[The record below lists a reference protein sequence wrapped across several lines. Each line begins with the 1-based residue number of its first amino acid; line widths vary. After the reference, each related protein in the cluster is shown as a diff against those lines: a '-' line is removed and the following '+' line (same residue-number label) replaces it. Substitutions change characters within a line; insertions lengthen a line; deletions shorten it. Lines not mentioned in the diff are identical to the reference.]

1 MRTTLRLT
9 ATAAAAVTKSDEGK
23 QLGDEGKQLDDYHKE
38 MHYTV
43 DSYHTRHEM
52 HIPVRRMTYC
62 LAGPAPSG
70 ICWYIVDRSC
80 YLR

>member
-9 ATAAAAVTKSDEGK
+9 ATAAAAVTKS
-23 QLGDEGKQLDDYHKE
+23 DEGKQLDDYHKE

-52 HIPVRRMTYC
+52 HTGTTYC
-62 LAGPAPSG
+62 LAGPAPRPLVSAG
-70 ICWYIVDRSC
+70 TLSIGVAISDEMRDEM
-80 YLR
+80 R

>member
-9 ATAAAAVTKSDEGK
+9 ATAAAAVTKS
-23 QLGDEGKQLDDYHKE
+23 DEGKQLDDYHKE

-52 HIPVRRMTYC
+52 HTGTTYC

-70 ICWYIVDRSC
+70 ICWYIVDTSRSC

>member
-23 QLGDEGKQLDDYHKE
+23 QLDDYHKE

-43 DSYHTRHEM
+43 DSYHTRHTTRC
-52 HIPVRRMTYC
+52 IPVRRIAWPA
-62 LAGPAPSG
+62 LRPLVSAGTLSIGVAIS
-70 ICWYIVDRSC
+70 DEMRDEM
-80 YLR
+80 R